1 MVADRV
7 TPQAFRRKPDDKP
20 GLLLAVRAPPDA
32 MTRPSMVRIP
42 GYAARDGLGAANV
55 LWWRRRRAGGAARR

>member
-20 GLLLAVRAPPDA
+20 GLPLAVRAPPDA
-32 MTRPSMVRIP
+32 MTRLSLVRIS
-42 GYAARDGLGAANV
+42 GQAVRDGLGAAKV
-55 LWWRRRRAGGAARR
+55 L